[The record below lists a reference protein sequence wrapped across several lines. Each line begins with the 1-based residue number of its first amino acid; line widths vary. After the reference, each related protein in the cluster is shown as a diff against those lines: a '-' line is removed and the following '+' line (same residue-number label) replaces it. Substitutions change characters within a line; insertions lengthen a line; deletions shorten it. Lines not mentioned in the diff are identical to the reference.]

1 MSDKDIT
8 VFSLFSQEDEDE
20 EESTGDPPSAVFGK
34 KRAQV
39 TGFIKAA
46 YRYFKNL
53 FSTPA
58 PSASHDILD
67 TAAPLSVKLVYDI
80 NEGWLRPPP
89 PIGSDK
95 IGLWKPERFPNLKSA
110 PVPLPRD
117 NKYLDLI
124 PLTFTDE
131 FFESWLKGPA
141 LISGG
146 AISLPHLAFN
156 KGEVKIGKNTNFN
169 RMDVLAR
176 KALLHNI
183 AADSIQ
189 SNLLTVMS
197 KLITDWDTSDN
208 RSRFNRL
215 KAMEKVMNLAFMSN
229 TNSRL
234 YILAMYVDNK
244 VTLRNHVLDMTIGCE
259 ESKKTLRTTSFYTSS
274 LFGPFP
280 QSFQDRLESSFAS
293 RHRQSLQSSYCL
305 TFLASPS
312 PSNQS
317 SRGSS
322 RKGSGTSSKESRPR
336 QEYTY
341 PTASPESGDSLPR
354 SPRGRGNFL
363 SRGRGRRRGRGY
375 KPR

>member
-1 MSDKDIT
+1 M
-8 VFSLFSQEDEDE
+8 
-20 EESTGDPPSAVFGK
+20 
-34 KRAQV
+34 RA
-39 TGFIKAA
+39 GFA
-46 YRYFKNL
+46 
-53 FSTPA
+53 
-58 PSASHDILD
+58 
-67 TAAPLSVKLVYDI
+67 
-80 NEGWLRPPP
+80 PPP
-89 PIGSDK
+89 LGSDK
-95 IGLWKPERFPNLKSA
+95 IGLWKTERFPILKSA

-131 FFESWLKGPA
+131 FFESWLKSPA

-146 AISLPHLAFN
+146 VITLPHLAFN
-156 KGEVKIGKNTNFN
+156 KGEVKIGKGTNFN

-183 AADSIQ
+183 ATDSIQ

-197 KLITDWDTSDN
+197 KLITNWDTSDN

-229 TNSRL
+229 NNSRQ
-234 YILAMYVDNK
+234 YILGMYVDNK

-280 QSFQDRLESSFAS
+280 QSYQDRLESCYAS

-305 TFLASPS
+305 TFPASTPS
-312 PSNQS
+312 SSQS
-317 SRGSS
+317 SWSSGRRGA
-322 RKGSGTSSKESRPR
+322 GPSSKETRPR
-336 QEYTY
+336 QEYSY
-341 PTASPESGDSLPR
+341 PTPSPESGDSLLR
-354 SPRGRGNFL
+354 SPRGRGNFH
-363 SRGRGRRRGRGY
+363 SRGRGKRRARGY